1 MKSSWLWWAAGA
13 AGAAGIVGVI
23 AGLKGSGLLE
33 STEDGLIPSGAGPL
47 FGRSPQDILDAVDKI
62 DPAHNPTL
70 QSGYLGQPNW
80 CNRFAALVTAELG
93 VGIIFGEYGTRAND
107 QIAWLDAGNGGWFQ
121 VSSKDEA
128 QRLAMEGNVVLATY
142 YNMMPGASGH
152 MALVLPLPGT
162 MQIAQAGKRTF
173 NRGSLAQG
181 FGAINP
187 VFYAHS

>member
-1 MKSSWLWWAAGA
+1 VKWVYWLGGALGVAGA
-13 AGAAGIVGVI
+13 VAFVF
-23 AGLKGSGLLE
+23 GLKGSGLLE
-33 STEDGLIPSGAGPL
+33 TTEDGASGSGSGGPL
-47 FGRSPQDILDAVDKI
+47 FGRSPQDILDAVAKV

-80 CNRFAALVTAELG
+80 CNRAVYLLCSELG

-128 QRLAMEGNVVLATY
+128 QRLAMEGYVVLATY
-142 YNMMPGASGH
+142 FNMMPGASGH

-181 FGAINP
+181 FGAIQP
-187 VFYAHS
+187 VYYAHS